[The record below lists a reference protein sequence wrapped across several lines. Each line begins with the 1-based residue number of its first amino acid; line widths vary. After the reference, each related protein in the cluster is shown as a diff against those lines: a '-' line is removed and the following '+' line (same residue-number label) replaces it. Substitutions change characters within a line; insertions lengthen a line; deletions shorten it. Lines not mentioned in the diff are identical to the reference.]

1 MMKKLNGLTVL
12 FIITIVM
19 VLLMFMT
26 LQRPNDTQDDE
37 GLLFPELF
45 GQLSNIDTIAVKS
58 SEDEFTLYREG
69 EDWFIKERWD
79 FSADFNLVKRAL
91 IDISEA
97 KILERKTDKVEQLPL
112 LGLEG
117 MDEGGDSIH
126 ITMLDGE
133 EAVAGLI
140 LGRERELGQTGGARQ
155 FYVRR
160 DGENRAWLAE
170 GYLNIN
176 PLMLNWI
183 KSEVVNIARE
193 RIAQVNIIQP
203 NGNTATIISLGQKNK
218 FGTPED
224 LDKTVFKYAQ
234 LGYDIAGSLF
244 QLKMEDVLPKSEF
257 SRGGAEAV
265 TAEFLTFDGL
275 KIITETSFNDDD
287 GYYYSTIRAE
297 RSVSGQ
303 APRDVQAM
311 NVLKTEQQVQ
321 EEIATFNKQFDSWVY
336 QLGGFVGTN
345 LMRSEE
351 DLVTKSGGAIPMPA
365 DVTGFGQQ

>member
-1 MMKKLNGLTVL
+1 MMKKLNSLTVL
-12 FIITIVM
+12 FIVTVVM
-19 VLLMFMT
+19 VLLMLMT

-37 GLLFPELF
+37 GLLFPELY
-45 GQLSNIDTIAVKS
+45 GQLSGVDTIKLRS
-58 SEDEFTLYREG
+58 SQDEFTLYREG
-69 EDWFIKERWD
+69 EDWFIKERWN
-79 FSADFNLVKRAL
+79 FPADLNLVKRAL

-97 KILERKTDKVEQLPL
+97 KILERKTEQVEQLPL

-117 MDEGGDSIH
+117 MDEGGESIH
-126 ITMLDGE
+126 VTMLQGDT
-133 EAVAGLI
+133 AIAGLI

-160 DGENRAWLAE
+160 AGENRSWLAE

-183 KSEVVNIARE
+183 KSEVIDIARE

-203 NGNTATIISLGQKNK
+203 NGATATIISLGKKDK

-244 QLKMEDVLPKSEF
+244 QLKMEDVLPEADF
-257 SRGGAEAV
+257 SRGGAEV
-265 TAEFLTFDGL
+265 VRAEFLTFDGL
-275 KIITETSFNDDD
+275 KIITETSFSDDK
-287 GYYYSTIRAE
+287 GHYYTTLRAAT
-297 RSVSGQ
+297 SASGAAPKDIQ
-303 APRDVQAM
+303 AL
-311 NVLKTEQQVQ
+311 NVLKTAEQVQ
-321 EEIATFNKQFDSWVY
+321 QEITALNKQFDSWVY
-336 QLGGFVGTN
+336 RFGGFVGTN

-351 DLVTKSGGAIPMPA
+351 DMVTKAEQVIPMPV
-365 DVTGFGQQ
+365 DSFGQ